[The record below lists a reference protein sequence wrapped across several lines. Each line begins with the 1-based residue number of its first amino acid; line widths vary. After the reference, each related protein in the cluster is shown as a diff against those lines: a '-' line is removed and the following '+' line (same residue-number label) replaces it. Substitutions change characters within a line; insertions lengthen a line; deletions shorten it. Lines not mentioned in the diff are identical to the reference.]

1 VGSLRVR
8 GAEPGV
14 SHSAKGSAID
24 LGDIRQKS
32 GKRLLAW
39 VVEGD
44 LDPKTA
50 GGQRGHHIPVARDQI
65 DLHGRK

>member
-14 SHSAKGSAID
+14 SHTAKGSAID

-32 GKRLLAW
+32 GKRVLAW
-39 VVEGD
+39 AVEED
-44 LDPKTA
+44 LDPETA
-50 GGQRGHHIPVARDQI
+50 GGDSSSKGLSIGGFQLG
-65 DLHGRK
+65 G